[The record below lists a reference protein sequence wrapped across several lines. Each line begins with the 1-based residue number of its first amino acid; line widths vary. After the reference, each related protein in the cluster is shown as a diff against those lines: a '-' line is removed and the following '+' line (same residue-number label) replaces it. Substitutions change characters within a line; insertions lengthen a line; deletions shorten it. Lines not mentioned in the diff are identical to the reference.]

1 MSAVDRYIEA
11 ATRENT
17 RRSYQS
23 AIRHF
28 EVEWGGFLPA
38 SADEIARYLADH
50 AQSLSV
56 NTLRAL
62 AALAQW
68 HQTQGFPDP
77 TKTPHVRKVIKG
89 IAALHPVTEKRARPL
104 QLAQLER
111 LAAWLD
117 GQIREA
123 EEHGDTRM
131 RLTHLRNRALVLLGF
146 WRGFR
151 SDELSRLN
159 RAHRRRAG
167 PRHDAVPA
175 AHEGRS
181 RATRHDI
188 QGPGARLCPV
198 AAYEAWIAASSL
210 TEGPVFRS
218 VDRWGT

>member
-56 NTLRAL
+56 NTLRARL

-151 SDELSRLN
+151 SDELSRLRIEHIAVEPARGMTLFLPRTKGD
-159 RAHRRRAG
+159 RAQLGTTFKA
-167 PRHDAVPA
+167 PA
-175 AHEGRS
+175 LS
-181 RATRHDI
+181 
-188 QGPGARLCPV
+188 RLCPV
-198 AAYEAWIAASSL
+198 AAY
-210 TEGPVFRS
+210 
-218 VDRWGT
+218 